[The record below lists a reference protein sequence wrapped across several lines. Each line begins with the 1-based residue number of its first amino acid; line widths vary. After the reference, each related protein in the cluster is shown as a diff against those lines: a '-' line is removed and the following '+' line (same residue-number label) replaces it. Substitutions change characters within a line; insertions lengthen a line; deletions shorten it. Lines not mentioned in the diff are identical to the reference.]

1 MPTEYP
7 RCTPLQVVDVYVN
20 LSHTALAFG
29 ACCMPTLSSS
39 LNPKSA
45 AFQENTARMQERL
58 DQIRALEAQ
67 VRATSAKRKE
77 RFEKRGQL
85 IPRERVER
93 LLDPGTPFLELSTL
107 AGLAMHDDDGKR
119 TVMGGGSI
127 AGIGTVSGKRVVVLA
142 NDSGIKGGSISP
154 MGAQKTLRL
163 QEIAA
168 KHKLPVIYLVE
179 SGGANLLYQSEMF
192 VGGGRSFANLARLSA
207 AGIPQISVVH
217 GSSTAGGAYLPGL
230 SDYVVLVRERS
241 KIFLAGPPLVK
252 AAIGEDTTDEALGG
266 TELHATVTGLG
277 EYVADNDAHALETTR
292 ELLALLNWDSANA
305 SHSGLQTTSPK
316 PVVVAGNAQSTAPK
330 GPGSSTQ
337 SIYEPAFDPQEL
349 LGIVPASDSEP
360 YDCREIIARLVDAS
374 QFLEFKAA
382 FGAEIVC
389 GHARIQGQAVG
400 IVANNGAI
408 QPQGS
413 AKATHFLQA
422 CDQSGTPV
430 VFLQNTHGYMVG
442 SAAERAG
449 SIKHGSKMIQAVAN
463 LRVPKLTIVVGG
475 SFGAGNYGMCG
486 RGFDPNFLFSWP
498 SARCA
503 VMGGAQAAT
512 VMEIITRQAYAK
524 KGLPIAEDF
533 LAHMSEKIKTQLD
546 AESHVLFGTARLWDD
561 GVIDPRDTRTILGMC
576 LRICAAAQSRDL
588 HPNAFGVAR
597 P

>member
-1 MPTEYP
+1 
-7 RCTPLQVVDVYVN
+7 
-20 LSHTALAFG
+20 
-29 ACCMPTLSSS
+29 MPTLSSS

-45 AFQENTARMQERL
+45 AFQENAARMQERL

-67 VRATSAKRKE
+67 VRATSAKRKA
-77 RFEKRGQL
+77 RFESRGQL

-163 QEIAA
+163 QEVAR
-168 KHKLPVIYLVE
+168 KHKLPVVYLVE

-266 TELHATVTGLG
+266 AELHATVTGLG

-292 ELLALLNWDSANA
+292 ELLELLNWDRMAE
-305 SHSGLQTTSPK
+305 TP
-316 PVVVAGNAQSTAPK
+316 APK
-330 GPGSSTQ
+330 RHEFSGDTRPAASKRPGSPTQ
-337 SIYEPAFDPQEL
+337 VDEPAFDPEEL
-349 LGIVPASDSEP
+349 MGVVPASDTEP
-360 YDCREIIARLVDAS
+360 YDCREIIARLVDGS
-374 QFLEFKAA
+374 QFLEFKGA
-382 FGAEIVC
+382 FGPEIVC

-400 IVANNGAI
+400 ILANNGAI
-408 QPQGS
+408 QPTGS

-503 VMGGAQAAT
+503 VMGGSQAAT

-576 LRICAAAQSRDL
+576 LRICTEAQSRDL

>member
-1 MPTEYP
+1 
-7 RCTPLQVVDVYVN
+7 
-20 LSHTALAFG
+20 
-29 ACCMPTLSSS
+29 MPTLSSS

-45 AFQENTARMQERL
+45 AFGENATRMQERL
-58 DQIRALEAQ
+58 DEIRTLEAQ
-67 VRATSAKRKE
+67 VRATSAKRRE
-77 RFEKRGQL
+77 RFEQRGQL

-266 TELHATVTGLG
+266 AELHATVTGLG

-292 ELLALLNWDSANA
+292 ELMALLKWDSARHSPGDPEETA
-305 SHSGLQTTSPK
+305 SKRHEFSGR
-316 PVVVAGNAQSTAPK
+316 AQPAAPK
-330 GPGSSTQ
+330 RPGSSTQ
-337 SIYEPAFDPQEL
+337 SIYEAPKFDPQEL
-349 LGIVPASDSEP
+349 MGVVPASDSEP
-360 YDCREIIARLVDAS
+360 YDCRELIARLVDGS

-382 FGAEIVC
+382 FGSEIVC
-389 GHARIQGQAVG
+389 GHARIEGQPVG
-400 IVANNGAI
+400 IIANNGAI
-408 QPQGS
+408 HPDGS

-442 SAAERAG
+442 SAAERGG

-503 VMGGAQAAT
+503 VMGGSQAAT

-576 LRICAAAQSRDL
+576 LRICAAAQTRDL

>member
-1 MPTEYP
+1 
-7 RCTPLQVVDVYVN
+7 
-20 LSHTALAFG
+20 
-29 ACCMPTLSSS
+29 MPTLTSQIT
-39 LNPKSA
+39 PTSA
-45 AFQENTARMQERL
+45 AFAENRARMLERL
-58 DQIRALEAQ
+58 NEVRDLEAKVRAL
-67 VRATSAKRKE
+67 SAKRRA
-77 RFEKRGQL
+77 RFESRGQL

-93 LLDPGTPFLELSTL
+93 VLDPGTPFLELSTL
-107 AGLAMHDDDGKR
+107 AGLAMHDDDGKK

-127 AGIGTVSGKRVVVLA
+127 AGIGTVGGKRVLILA
-142 NDSGIKGGSISP
+142 NDAGIKGGSISP
-154 MGAQKTLRL
+154 MGAQKTLRM
-163 QEIAA
+163 QEIARV
-168 KHKLPVIYLVE
+168 HKLPVLYLVE

-217 GSSTAGGAYLPGL
+217 GSSTAGGAYLPGM

-266 TELHATVTGLG
+266 AELHASVTGLG
-277 EYVADNDAHALETTR
+277 EYVADNDAHALDTTR
-292 ELLALLNWDSANA
+292 ELLELLNWPAA
-305 SHSGLQTTSPK
+305 I
-316 PVVVAGNAQSTAPK
+316 APK
-330 GPGSSTQ
+330 Q
-337 SIYEPAFDPQEL
+337 SLPPRFSAEEL
-349 LGIVPASDSEP
+349 LGVVPASDSEP
-360 YDCREIIARLVDAS
+360 YDCREIIARLVDDS

-382 FGAEIVC
+382 FGPEIVC
-389 GHARIQGQAVG
+389 GHARIEGQPVG
-400 IVANNGAI
+400 LVGNNGAI
-408 QPQGS
+408 QPTGS

-442 SAAERAG
+442 TAAERAG
-449 SIKHGSKMIQAVAN
+449 SIKHGAKMIQAVAN

-503 VMGGAQAAT
+503 VMGGAQAAQ
-512 VMEIITRQAYAK
+512 VMEIITRQAYAR

-561 GVIDPRDTRTILGMC
+561 GVIDPRDTRTILGLC
-576 LRICAAAQSRDL
+576 LRLCAAARDRDL

>member
-1 MPTEYP
+1 MI
-7 RCTPLQVVDVYVN
+7 DVYVN
-20 LSHTALAFG
+20 LGHTALDFG
-29 ACCMPTLSSS
+29 ADCMPTLSSS
-39 LNPKSA
+39 LTPKSA
-45 AFQENTARMQERL
+45 AFQENSTCMHERL
-58 DQIRALEAQ
+58 DEIRALEAQ
-67 VRATSAKRKE
+67 VRATSAKRRE

-85 IPRERVER
+85 VPRERVEW
-93 LLDPGTPFLELSTL
+93 LLDPGTSFLELSTL

-127 AGIGTVSGKRVVVLA
+127 AGIGTVSGKRVMVLA

-154 MGAQKTLRL
+154 MGAQKTLRM
-163 QEIAA
+163 QEIAR
-168 KHKLPVIYLVE
+168 KHKLPVVYLVE

-266 TELHATVTGLG
+266 AELHATVTGLG
-277 EYVADNDAHALETTR
+277 EYMAESDAHALATTR
-292 ELLALLNWDSANA
+292 ELIDLLKWELADSPEQDEATF
-305 SHSGLQTTSPK
+305 S
-316 PVVVAGNAQSTAPK
+316 APN
-330 GPGSSTQ
+330 
-337 SIYEPAFDPQEL
+337 FDAEEL
-349 LGIVPASDSEP
+349 LGVVPACDSEP

-382 FGAEIVC
+382 FGSEIVC
-389 GHARIQGQAVG
+389 GHARIQGQSVG

-408 QPQGS
+408 QPNGS

-463 LRVPKLTIVVGG
+463 LRVSKLTIVVGG

-503 VMGGAQAAT
+503 VMGGSQAAT
-512 VMEIITRQAYAK
+512 VMELITRQAYAK

-576 LRICAAAQSRDL
+576 LRICAAAHARDL